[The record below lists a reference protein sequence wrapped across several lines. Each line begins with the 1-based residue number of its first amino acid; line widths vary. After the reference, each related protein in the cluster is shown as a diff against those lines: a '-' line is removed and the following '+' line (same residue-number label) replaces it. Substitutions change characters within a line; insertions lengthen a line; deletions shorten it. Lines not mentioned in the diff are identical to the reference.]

1 MNNQKETTSEKVGNL
16 LSGIGLITG
25 VIGGIS
31 LFLQNYSWGIPLLTL
46 GAALLFLTIYAANV
60 GWAGVLAK
68 PFELLYWFPVATPAA
83 IFVVCATVLVTLA
96 VTKSM
101 NSPFMWVFFLL
112 GVISGVHMV
121 VALLKKSQR
130 GREEQY
136 EIEEDD
142 RTDYEILVDTKLP
155 LLLLD
160 YYSPASEFKTKN
172 PLRSAFT
179 TDYEYEVAVE
189 RAEEEREQRRFAN
202 ADSHIEESVNGFEDE
217 HYVEV
222 ELRVKQGSTVTK
234 LLSNLETIKDGLK
247 AFSVDAL
254 RDEKGGTV
262 TLQINMEPVASDMD
276 KLIAS
281 KPTTAMFADYP
292 RDNMFRFPIG
302 VNAKGEVVYLDLS
315 HTLIAGVSR
324 AGKGSPIQRVLEYYA
339 PLVKTG
345 EVRLWGVDPKNAEF
359 KAFRNSSLF
368 YRLAIDADDIGD
380 LLDDFH
386 SEMKRKQGLSGRDG
400 VVTPETPIDILIVD
414 EIVAVV
420 NNKNVMNSE
429 GSSGKTR
436 QLVWD
441 EILTQGASDYSFLIA
456 ATQIVLA
463 KVLGDARVNFINRI
477 ALRLTSANHV
487 DIVLGEGA
495 VSEDGAVAHKI
506 PRATK
511 GNGYFSSGIANLF
524 DDDGLQLIRFA
535 YTSDEDIQKLIDA
548 FPPLEDA
555 PFEDEGEDRTAEIDA
570 FLSTFDED

>member
-1 MNNQKETTSEKVGNL
+1 MSKQKETTAEKAGSIVSTFGILVGII
-16 LSGIGLITG
+16 GIILT
-25 VIGGIS
+25 
-31 LFLQNYSWGIPLLTL
+31 FLQNYTWGISMILIGATLFFVSSYAENNGWGAVFLKPL
-46 GAALLFLTIYAANV
+46 
-60 GWAGVLAK
+60 
-68 PFELLYWFPVATPAA
+68 ELLQSFPFATPL
-83 IFVVCATVLVTLA
+83 ITFIISATVLVTLA
-96 VTKSM
+96 LTKAM
-101 NSPFMWVFFLL
+101 NSSFMWVVLL
-112 GVISGVHMV
+112 VAVVSGIHTLIA
-121 VALLKKSQR
+121 ALNMSRR
-130 GREEQY
+130 GAAEQSY
-136 EIEEDD
+136 DEEDD

-172 PLRSAFT
+172 PLRSAFK

-189 RAEEEREQRRFAN
+189 RADDEREQRRFAN

-234 LLSNLETIKDGLK
+234 LLSNLETIKDGLE

-276 KLIAS
+276 RLIAS
-281 KPTTAMFADYP
+281 KPSTAMFTDYP

-345 EVRLWGVDPKNAEF
+345 EVRLWGIDPKNAEF

-368 YRLAIDADDIGD
+368 YRLAIDAEDQGD
-380 LLDDFH
+380 LLDEFH
-386 SEMKRKQGLSGRDG
+386 SEMKRKQALSGRDG
-400 VVTPETPIDILIVD
+400 EVTPDTPIDILIVD

-420 NNKNVMNSE
+420 NNKSMMNSE
-429 GSSGKTR
+429 GASGKTR

-511 GNGYFSSGIANLF
+511 GNGYFSSGIANVF

-535 YTSDEDIQKLIDA
+535 YTSDEDIQNLIDA

-555 PFEDEGEDRTAEIDA
+555 ALLEEGEDRTAAVDA
-570 FLSTFDED
+570 FLSSFDED

>member
-1 MNNQKETTSEKVGNL
+1 MKKQKETTSEKVGNL
-16 LSGIGLITG
+16 VAFIAAAVAVVG
-25 VIGGIS
+25 VILTFSQDYG
-31 LFLQNYSWGIPLLTL
+31 WGIPMILI
-46 GAALLFLTIYAANV
+46 GAAVFFIALYADSV
-60 GWAGVLAK
+60 GWAQVFAK
-68 PFELLYWFPVATPAA
+68 PFVLLDWFPVATPL
-83 IFVVCATVLVTLA
+83 ITLIVCATVLGTLA
-96 VTKSM
+96 LTKSM
-101 NSPFMWVFFLL
+101 NSPFMWFFALVGVVSLVHTVVVLL
-112 GVISGVHMV
+112 
-121 VALLKKSQR
+121 QR
-130 GREEQY
+130 GQRLRDEQHY
-136 EIEEDD
+136 EKEDD

-172 PLRSAFT
+172 PLRSAFK

-189 RAEEEREQRRFAN
+189 RADDEREQRRFAN

-234 LLSNLETIKDGLK
+234 LLSNLETIKDGLE

-276 KLIAS
+276 RLIAS
-281 KPTTAMFADYP
+281 KPSTAMFTDYP

-302 VNAKGEVVYLDLS
+302 VNAKGDVVYLDLS

-339 PLVKTG
+339 PRVKTG
-345 EVRLWGVDPKNAEF
+345 EVRLWGIDPKNAEF

-368 YRLAIDADDIGD
+368 YRLAIDAEDQGD
-380 LLDDFH
+380 LLDEFH
-386 SEMKRKQGLSGRDG
+386 SEMKRKQALSGRDG
-400 VVTPETPIDILIVD
+400 EVTPDTPIDILIVD

-420 NNKNVMNSE
+420 NNKSMMNSE
-429 GSSGKTR
+429 GASGKTR

-511 GNGYFSSGIANLF
+511 GNGYFSSGIANVF

-535 YTSDEDIQKLIDA
+535 YTSDEDIQNLIDA

-555 PFEDEGEDRTAEIDA
+555 ALLEEGEDRTAAVDA
-570 FLSTFDED
+570 FLSSFDED